1 MLFHPKTCQK
11 KNKPSSCEVNYPQS
25 FCTSSL
31 NLYPTEE
38 KKNIFSAPLYPSCGV
53 SSVLFHNT
61 SYTLQCASAHS
72 THHIKTPLYPLLE
85 AGIQLQ
91 TQCGDGWL
99 RLSPSRHTGL
109 KLMNLIPG
117 ETQKW
122 KEALNTPLF
131 QQDWEK
137 YAALNDWSAAGGCR
151 QDVECGL
158 CFCCCWKLC
167 QAQVS

>member
-1 MLFHPKTCQK
+1 M
-11 KNKPSSCEVNYPQS
+11 
-25 FCTSSL
+25 
-31 NLYPTEE
+31 
-38 KKNIFSAPLYPSCGV
+38 
-53 SSVLFHNT
+53 LFHNT

-99 RLSPSRHTGL
+99 RLSPSLHTGL

-117 ETQKW
+117 ESQKW

-151 QDVECGL
+151 QDVECGF

-167 QAQVS
+167 QAQVTSNLSSLFCCKCRSLTPGTEVGNRKLNKECIGCAWKCGLWGFRRLQLSICCVDN